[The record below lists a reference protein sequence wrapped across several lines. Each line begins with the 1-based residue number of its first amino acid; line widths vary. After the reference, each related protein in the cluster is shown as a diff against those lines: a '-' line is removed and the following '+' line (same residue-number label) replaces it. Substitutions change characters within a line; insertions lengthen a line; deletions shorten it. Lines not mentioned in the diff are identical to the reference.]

1 MHLFAGTSDVYRGDS
16 SINVFGDLLSCAV
29 GYNFARGVFG
39 LLILLCIPKIKVSPK
54 KKLDLVSSLLIL

>member
-29 GYNFARGVFG
+29 GYNFAR
-39 LLILLCIPKIKVSPK
+39 
-54 KKLDLVSSLLIL
+54 